1 MHTSHMYGDNKMLV
15 IGGRTENGSQGKQI
29 YEIDLEKKSATLK
42 KNLPFS
48 ICSHASVLIGDKLYI
63 CGGLSGEMFNEDLYE
78 IDLASGHIT
87 HLNVS
92 VFEDEEQANI
102 VMPGRIAMGFDY
114 DCANE
119 CLVMFGGSKVMGE
132 TNDVVIIPIEEYEK
146 RKMVTPYK

>member
-1 MHTSHMYGDNKMLV
+1 MYSQGKMLV

-29 YEIDLEKKSATLK
+29 YEIDLETKTASLRKT
-42 KNLPFS
+42 LPFS
-48 ICSHASVLIGDKLYI
+48 ICSHASVLIGSRLYI

-78 IDLASGHIT
+78 IDLEAGHIW
-87 HLNVS
+87 HMNVS

-114 DCANE
+114 DPVNE

-132 TNDVVIIPIEEYEK
+132 TNDVVIIPIEDYQK